1 VSALDVSIQA
11 QVVNLFMELQ
21 ERLGLTYIFIA
32 HDLAV
37 VRHISDRVAVMY
49 LGRIVEIAH
58 RDELYKRPL
67 HPYTE
72 ALLAAIP
79 VADPEVE
86 ARRPRAIVKGEVPSA
101 LKPPSGCRFH
111 PRCPKAMD
119 KCKTV
124 DPVLTDLGAGRAVA
138 CHLHVVPA

>member
-1 VSALDVSIQA
+1 
-11 QVVNLFMELQ
+11 MELQ
-21 ERLGLTYIFIA
+21 RSLGLTYIFIA

-37 VRHISDRVAVMY
+37 VRHISDCIAVMY
-49 LGRIVEIAH
+49 LGRIVEIA
-58 RDELYKRPL
+58 RRADLYERPL

-86 ARRPRAIVKGEVPSA
+86 ARRPRTIVKGEVGSA
-101 LKPPSGCRFH
+101 LSPPSGCRFH

-119 KCKTV
+119 TCKTV
-124 DPVLTDLGAGRAVA
+124 DPALVDLGAGRSVA
-138 CHLHVVPA
+138 CHLHAVSSRA